1 VDIASLQEF
10 LDRTLA
16 RANRHAA
23 SIVSPERRLNDVTTG
38 GRAARFDISAQVRR
52 AAPRTW
58 TESSGSVG
66 MVARRSSNVAMWHR
80 RVERL
85 WREIYDSSPFE
96 WGDGVVFMRIEPP
109 SIWAYAFHPDLFPE

>member
-1 VDIASLQEF
+1 
-10 LDRTLA
+10 
-16 RANRHAA
+16 
-23 SIVSPERRLNDVTTG
+23 
-38 GRAARFDISAQVRR
+38 
-52 AAPRTW
+52 
-58 TESSGSVG
+58 